1 MQNPPKETISKK
13 EEKPKVNVDNESEI
27 VNENVITDDEF
38 FDDFF
43 GDE

>member
-1 MQNPPKETISKK
+1 MEEK
-13 EEKPKVNVDNESEI
+13 EENASKPKVNIDVDSVI

-43 GDE
+43 DADE